1 MTRHLY
7 ADLEDLVHAH
17 IAQVALDRVVLQVA
31 VPAVQLQRLVAD
43 AEARVGRDALR
54 HRAVRRRVR
63 VLRVHHRG
71 RVADHEPRAV
81 QLGAHVGELELD
93 RLVRGERRAELHAL
107 GDVPPRRVV
116 RGARGAD
123 RARRD
128 REPATVEP
136 VPRSARSAAVV
147 QAHARRRW
155 NEFLARAARLKRDE
169 STSAHLNRNRKPRE
183 AGGDERGAQARVL
196 HRDLE
201 ALALGAES
209 VRDRNAAVLEERR
222 PTRQLL

>member
-1 MTRHLY
+1 
-7 ADLEDLVHAH
+7 
-17 IAQVALDRVVLQVA
+17 
-31 VPAVQLQRLVAD
+31 
-43 AEARVGRDALR
+43 
-54 HRAVRRRVR
+54 
-63 VLRVHHRG
+63 
-71 RVADHEPRAV
+71 
-81 QLGAHVGELELD
+81 
-93 RLVRGERRAELHAL
+93 
-107 GDVPPRRVV
+107 
-116 RGARGAD
+116 
-123 RARRD
+123 
-128 REPATVEP
+128 
-136 VPRSARSAAVV
+136 VV

-155 NEFLARAARLKRDE
+155 NEFLARAALLKRDE